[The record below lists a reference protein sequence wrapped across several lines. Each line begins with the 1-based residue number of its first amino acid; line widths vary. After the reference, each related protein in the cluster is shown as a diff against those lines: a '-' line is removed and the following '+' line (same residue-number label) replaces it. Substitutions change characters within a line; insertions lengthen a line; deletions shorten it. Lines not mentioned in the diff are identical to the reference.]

1 MRNQDNGG
9 PVFPSVAGTDPRTGE
24 TMLAS
29 VGMSL
34 RQHYAGQA
42 LIGLL
47 SADVGRMDSR
57 AGGGDG
63 SNIRR
68 RDAGRTR

>member
-1 MRNQDNGG
+1 MSNQDNGG

-34 RQHYAGQA
+34 RDT
-42 LIGLL
+42 
-47 SADVGRMDSR
+47 SRGRR
-57 AGGGDG
+57 
-63 SNIRR
+63 
-68 RDAGRTR
+68 

>member
-29 VGMSL
+29 VGISL
-34 RQHYAGQA
+34 FANYFAG
-42 LIGLL
+42 LG
-47 SADVGRMDSR
+47 ADCDAPDNLDTCRRAIPENPVTSR
-57 AGGGDG
+57 A
-63 SNIRR
+63 R
-68 RDAGRTR
+68 AMLA